1 METTMS
7 RTGINVMMLAVA
19 AAAMGGCKTQPVT
32 AGLVAA
38 QPAVYAEAPRGEAAY
53 REGRRGEQS
62 RRRGNNQAANNA
74 PGSFDY
80 YLLTLSW
87 SPEFCV
93 THPDKKECAAHAAFV
108 LHGLWPENNDG
119 SYPDSCSGAAGP
131 ANPAQY
137 SDIYP
142 DQGLLLH
149 EWEAHGTC
157 SGLPPDGYF
166 AAERSAVRSVK
177 IPQQLQGL
185 TQSIQLT
192 PDQIITDFAQ
202 ANPEFPAGSIAVS
215 CGNNRLTAVQVC
227 LSKGLAPMA
236 CQGVRS
242 CRANVVKITPPGAVS
257 D

>member
-1 METTMS
+1 M
-7 RTGINVMMLAVA
+7 VLAVA
-19 AAAMGGCKTQPVT
+19 VSAMAGCRSQP
-32 AGLVAA
+32 GVAA
-38 QPAVYAEAPRGEAAY
+38 STAMPAAYAYSEAPRGDEGY
-53 REGRRGEQS
+53 REERRGEQS
-62 RRRGNNQAANNA
+62 RRRGNNQAANHA

-93 THPDKKECAAHAAFV
+93 THPDKAECAAHAGFV
-108 LHGLWPENNDG
+108 LHGLWPENDDG

-142 DQGLLLH
+142 DQGLLRH
-149 EWEAHGTC
+149 EWQAHGTC
-157 SGLPPDGYF
+157 SGLSADGYF
-166 AAERSAVRSVK
+166 AAERSAVKSVAV
-177 IPQQLQGL
+177 PRQLQGL
-185 TQSIQLT
+185 MQPMQLT
-192 PDQIITDFAQ
+192 PQQIIAEFAE
-202 ANPEFPAGSIAVS
+202 ANPGFPAGSIAVS
-215 CGNNRLTAVQVC
+215 CGNNRLTAVEVC

-242 CRANVVKITPPGAVS
+242 CRANVVKVTPPGAVS

>member
-1 METTMS
+1 
-7 RTGINVMMLAVA
+7 MMALAATVA
-19 AAAMGGCKTQPVT
+19 AMAGCKGQPS
-32 AGLVAA
+32 VAA
-38 QPAVYAEAPRGEAAY
+38 STASPAAYTYSEAPRRDADY
-53 REGRRGEQS
+53 REERPGEQS
-62 RRRGNNQAANNA
+62 RRRGNREAENNT

-93 THPDKKECAAHAAFV
+93 THPDKQECAAHAAFV

-119 SYPDSCSGAAGP
+119 SYPDSCSSAPGP
-131 ANPAQY
+131 ANPAQF

-142 DQGLLLH
+142 DQGLLQH
-149 EWEAHGTC
+149 EWAAHGTC

-166 AAERSAVRSVK
+166 AAERSAVGSVAV
-177 IPQQLQGL
+177 PQQLQGL
-185 TQSIQLT
+185 TQQIQLT
-192 PDQIITDFAQ
+192 PQQIIADFAQ

-215 CGNNRLTAVQVC
+215 CGNNRLTAVEVC